1 MQSNNNTDTAK
12 KGSAQA
18 LANPAKSITKSK
30 HHKRN
35 IIKKWIRENTNPCT
49 SVLSV
54 FHFLICGPAEGQG
67 HDGNT
72 ENYIC
77 DNIVSIRLRRG
88 QKFKHGFH
96 GEHGFGFFTDF
107 LVGKCF
113 LDFYQDFCGFASAW
127 ALPFLCWLQSL
138 SFSNLSWPSQREG
151 ISYSTLSKTSSANYF
166 SQSL

>member
-1 MQSNNNTDTAK
+1 MGADVDMQSNNNTDTAK

-35 IIKKWIRENTNPCT
+35 IIKNESVKRLIRVK

-67 HDGNT
+67 HNGNT

-77 DNIVSIRLRRG
+77 DNIVSMRLRRWT
-88 QKFKHGFH
+88 K
-96 GEHGFGFFTDF
+96 
-107 LVGKCF
+107 
-113 LDFYQDFCGFASAW
+113 
-127 ALPFLCWLQSL
+127 
-138 SFSNLSWPSQREG
+138 
-151 ISYSTLSKTSSANYF
+151 I
-166 SQSL
+166 